1 MDGKRL
7 KKFLIFWPWLLL
19 ALVFLLRLPSLFEPF
34 TYADEGIYLTLG
46 QAIRKGLV
54 LYRDIHDNK
63 PPLIYLLAAF
73 SGSFFNYRLLL
84 LAWSLATIF
93 VFYQLAKLL
102 FQKNKLSILLTTSV
116 FAILISLPTFE
127 GNIANAEN
135 FMMLPTIAGFYLIL
149 KFLGPKEVPQK
160 IPSFWFLGGGLFALA
175 VLFKVPAIFDFA
187 AAFILCLL
195 LIKKGSLKKTFIN
208 FLFLLIGFLTPILI
222 TIFYFASKNS
232 LWPYLQAAFSQNIPY
247 LSSWGNQAKKI
258 STLSFGLLGRGLGL
272 ALIILLLFFFR
283 QKISLAL
290 KIIILWFFTSLF
302 AALLSSR
309 PYPHYLLQILPAFSL
324 SFGLLTLPKT
334 KIWLKSLPIL
344 FIFIFTWFF
353 LSFHFW
359 YYPNLPYL
367 KNFYQFAFRLKS
379 YQAYLNYFDN
389 QASSLYQTAS
399 FLKSHSNSQEKIFIW
414 GVKPSIYALAHRL
427 PVGRYTVSYH
437 IIDFQ
442 GFKET
447 MENLKQT
454 PPRWLV
460 TAQDEKAAFPQL
472 QNFIENNYVPFKQVG
487 DLEIFYLLPKISR
500 L

>member
-1 MDGKRL
+1 
-7 KKFLIFWPWLLL
+7 
-19 ALVFLLRLPSLFEPF
+19 
-34 TYADEGIYLTLG
+34 
-46 QAIRKGLV
+46 
-54 LYRDIHDNK
+54 
-63 PPLIYLLAAF
+63 
-73 SGSFFNYRLLL
+73 
-84 LAWSLATIF
+84 
-93 VFYQLAKLL
+93 
-102 FQKNKLSILLTTSV
+102 
-116 FAILISLPTFE
+116 
-127 GNIANAEN
+127 
-135 FMMLPTIAGFYLIL
+135 
-149 KFLGPKEVPQK
+149 
-160 IPSFWFLGGGLFALA
+160 
-175 VLFKVPAIFDFA
+175 
-187 AAFILCLL
+187 
-195 LIKKGSLKKTFIN
+195 
-208 FLFLLIGFLTPILI
+208 
-222 TIFYFASKNS
+222 
-232 LWPYLQAAFSQNIPY
+232 
-247 LSSWGNQAKKI
+247 
-258 STLSFGLLGRGLGL
+258 L
-272 ALIILLLFFFR
+272 ALIIFLLFFFR

-290 KIIILWFFTSLF
+290 KIIILWFFVSLF

-367 KNFYQFAFRLKS
+367 KNFYQFALRVKP

-389 QASSLYQTAS
+389 QAGSLYQTAF
-399 FLKSHSNSQEKIFIW
+399 FLRNHSNPQEKIFIW

-447 MENLKQT
+447 MGNLKQT

-472 QNFIENNYVPFKQVG
+472 QNFIENNYVPFQQVG
-487 DLEIFYLLPKISR
+487 NLEIFYLLPKISR